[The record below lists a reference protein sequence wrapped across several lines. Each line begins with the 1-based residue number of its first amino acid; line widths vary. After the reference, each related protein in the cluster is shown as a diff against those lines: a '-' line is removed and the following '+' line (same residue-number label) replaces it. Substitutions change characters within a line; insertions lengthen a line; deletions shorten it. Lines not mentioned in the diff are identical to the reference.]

1 MDALA
6 QWSGDPATNTAVCA
20 EATEGQYYPTIV
32 SDGAGGAIV
41 TWEDRRSGVADIY
54 ARRISALGVA
64 LWAADGIA
72 ICTSVNGQETPTVVS
87 DGAGGAII
95 SWADQRNGNNDVYAQ
110 RVTSTG
116 VVRWASNGVAVTIAS
131 GDQVAPKIVSDG
143 AGGAVIAWEDSR
155 NDPGDI
161 YAQRIDSS
169 GTVMWTAGGVA
180 ICTAQ
185 DAQRVPAIVSDGQ
198 HGAILAWQDL
208 RGGGSFDIYAQ
219 RVTASGVT
227 SWDTNGV
234 AVCTASNG
242 QNAPSLA
249 SDQEGGAIISWY
261 DLRNGSNDIYAQRL
275 NSSGAV
281 LWTADGVGVC
291 VAGGHQYYPVL
302 VSDGASGAVITW
314 EDRRGGFSY
323 DIYAQRVN
331 AAGTVQWSTNGVA
344 ICTAAGDHRSPTIVS
359 DLAGGA
365 IITWQDTRTTGS
377 TNDIYAQRI
386 GSSGTV
392 QWTAQGVAIST
403 APNNQLLPTIA
414 SDGAG
419 GAITCWYDSRTG
431 LNHDIYAQQINVSGQ
446 LGVVTDVRPRSD
458 AVPASFRLEQ
468 NYPNPFNPA
477 TTIAFHIPSS
487 AFVTLRVF
495 DALGREVATIMSG
508 NVQAGS
514 HSRQWNAERMAGGV
528 YFYRL
533 VAGDFVQTK
542 KLVVLK

>member
-1 MDALA
+1 
-6 QWSGDPATNTAVCA
+6 
-20 EATEGQYYPTIV
+20 
-32 SDGAGGAIV
+32 
-41 TWEDRRSGVADIY
+41 
-54 ARRISALGVA
+54 
-64 LWAADGIA
+64 
-72 ICTSVNGQETPTVVS
+72 
-87 DGAGGAII
+87 
-95 SWADQRNGNNDVYAQ
+95 
-110 RVTSTG
+110 
-116 VVRWASNGVAVTIAS
+116 VAVTIAS